1 MDYWERIELELILV
15 IALTLLAL
23 VLSILIG
30 NKIYSTIAMTM
41 LLGEYLLARYFEKL
55 EKEYKWKR

>member
-1 MDYWERIELELILV
+1 M